1 MNNSF
6 IRLFAI
12 SMAMALGL
20 GTAAQLPSFH
30 ATLPSGQS
38 LRFEVTSPT
47 TCCPSSNH
55 GIVGERVI
63 IPPTVSD
70 GTHTYTV
77 TAMGHSAIVGRTMGG
92 NTKLVELPNT
102 LDSMYSSSLEQF
114 RQMEQLVIPASV
126 SWMQGQ
132 AIYACN
138 SLKCIAF
145 LSTTPPATSHGWR
158 QVFGYRQCVERI
170 YVPAGATADYLAA
183 FGGTVDFQNDFPN
196 ATFHE
201 WGTATPTVGTRSDT
215 LFSGMP
221 YCLNGSLI
229 ISGGTYTDSA
239 FYYTHDSLT
248 TVTLTAVPY
257 SFYADAPTGQRL
269 YYRIIGADSVEVVA
283 PNDGDW
289 NGYSKPAG
297 SLTIPAAVTH
307 GGTSYSVVRVSD
319 FAFHICTDITSL
331 TLSEGIAEVEAYAF
345 EYCEAITYVSL
356 PRSLRTIGDVAFGGM
371 TRFMNPRNLT
381 LASDTI
387 WAETIAVSAFG
398 ENIISQPIVL
408 PNVRTIDFAAF
419 ANIYRCPYIF
429 VGDSCTSIGANA
441 FDNAFNQLP
450 GRISLG
456 TSLQTVGN
464 YALSQPATIRSVEF
478 RGATV
483 PSFGEGIFYSTQV
496 DSIITPCGTSAA
508 YRTALYFSSPGRW
521 DPSNT
526 VFAERGCQVVV
537 DLYDAICAGGSYTF
551 GGQTAFYVSAAS
563 VELYDTVHYALYDSI
578 TVMHLTVN
586 ATTTGDTAAVACD
599 QFSWYGTDYTASATP
614 TYVLTNAAGC
624 DSTVTL
630 ALTINYSTTGD
641 TVAVACDAFTWY
653 GTDYTSSA
661 TPTHVLT
668 NAAGCDST
676 VTLALTINYSN
687 TGDTVAVACDQFSWY
702 GTDYTASATP
712 THVLTNAAG
721 CDSTV
726 TLALTVNYS
735 NTGDTAAVACDQF
748 TWYGTDYT
756 ASATPTHVLTN
767 AAGCDSTVTL
777 NLTVRYSNSGTEVAD
792 VCDTYTWQG
801 TTYTAS
807 NNTDVVTLT
816 NAAGCD
822 STVTLSLTVRYSNS
836 GTEVADVCDTYTWQ
850 GTTYTAS
857 NNTDVVTLTN
867 AAGCDSTVTLN
878 LTVRHSSSGDTAAVA
893 FDQFGWYGQTY
904 TASGSPTHVLTNAE
918 GCDSTV
924 TLALT
929 ILEGYAV
936 DNGFGENGIEVEA
949 YGYCAGPGA
958 VRYRLSSG
966 QPDQYTIAFAAP
978 EFPRQGWTDIATPG
992 SIDIEVP
999 QGLAPG
1005 NYTASL
1011 VFRNSAY
1018 PDLTSAPIL
1027 VTVHVN
1033 LPETYVRPLFNDVIA
1048 LVDTCHCLTNVQWY
1062 HREAGEADWTAIP
1075 GANDYVYH
1083 QPGGLT
1089 GEYFA
1094 SARFNG
1100 VDTYTCPQVDVTTL
1114 ISDAQ
1119 PTLTV
1124 WPNPTTGNVTLD
1136 IDGSQHQTHQLR
1148 IMSTVG
1154 VELERRTFDGNSLP
1168 IDLSG
1173 YPKGSYVVSVD
1184 GMMVRV
1190 IRN

>member
-47 TCCPSSNH
+47 TCRPRSNH

-77 TAMGHSAIVGRTMGG
+77 TAMGYSAIVGRTMGG

-283 PNDGDW
+283 PHDGDW

-307 GGTSYSVVRVSD
+307 GGTSYSVVRVGD
-319 FAFHICTDITSL
+319 YAFHICTDITSL

-526 VFAERGCQVVV
+526 LFAERGCQVVV

-599 QFSWYGTDYTASATP
+599 AFTWYGTDYTSSATP

-676 VTLALTINYSN
+676 VTLALT
-687 TGDTVAVACDQFSWY
+687 
-702 GTDYTASATP
+702 
-712 THVLTNAAG
+712 
-721 CDSTV
+721 
-726 TLALTVNYS
+726 
-735 NTGDTAAVACDQF
+735 
-748 TWYGTDYT
+748 
-756 ASATPTHVLTN
+756 
-767 AAGCDSTVTL
+767 
-777 NLTVRYSNSGTEVAD
+777 VRYSNSGTEVAD

-807 NNTDVVTLT
+807 NSTGVVTLT

>member
-47 TCCPSSNH
+47 TCRPRSNH

-599 QFSWYGTDYTASATP
+599 QFG
-614 TYVLTNAAGC
+614 
-624 DSTVTL
+624 
-630 ALTINYSTTGD
+630 
-641 TVAVACDAFTWY
+641 WY

-676 VTLALTINYSN
+676 VTLALTII
-687 TGDTVAVACDQFSWY
+687 
-702 GTDYTASATP
+702 
-712 THVLTNAAG
+712 
-721 CDSTV
+721 
-726 TLALTVNYS
+726 YS

-807 NNTDVVTLT
+807 N
-816 NAAGCD
+816 
-822 STVTLSLTVRYSNS
+822 S
-836 GTEVADVCDTYTWQ
+836 
-850 GTTYTAS
+850 
-857 NNTDVVTLTN
+857 TDVVTLTN

-1154 VELERRTFDGNSLP
+1154 VEMERRTFDGNSLP

>member
-47 TCCPSSNH
+47 TCRPRSNH

-77 TAMGHSAIVGRTMGG
+77 TAMGYSAIVGRTMGG

-356 PRSLRTIGDVAFGGM
+356 PRSLRTIGDVAFSGM

-496 DSIITPCGTSAA
+496 DSIITPCGTSSA

-563 VELYDTVHYALYDSI
+563 MELYDTVHYALYDSI

-668 NAAGCDST
+668 NAAHPRPHQRRR
-676 VTLALTINYSN
+676 LR
-687 TGDTVAVACDQFSWY
+687 Q
-702 GTDYTASATP
+702 
-712 THVLTNAAG
+712 H
-721 CDSTV
+721 
-726 TLALTVNYS
+726 
-735 NTGDTAAVACDQF
+735 
-748 TWYGTDYT
+748 
-756 ASATPTHVLTN
+756 
-767 AAGCDSTVTL
+767 
-777 NLTVRYSNSGTEVAD
+777 
-792 VCDTYTWQG
+792 
-801 TTYTAS
+801 
-807 NNTDVVTLT
+807 
-816 NAAGCD
+816 
-822 STVTLSLTVRYSNS
+822 
-836 GTEVADVCDTYTWQ
+836 
-850 GTTYTAS
+850 
-857 NNTDVVTLTN
+857 
-867 AAGCDSTVTLN
+867 
-878 LTVRHSSSGDTAAVA
+878 RH
-893 FDQFGWYGQTY
+893 
-904 TASGSPTHVLTNAE
+904 
-918 GCDSTV
+918 
-924 TLALT
+924 
-929 ILEGYAV
+929 
-936 DNGFGENGIEVEA
+936 
-949 YGYCAGPGA
+949 
-958 VRYRLSSG
+958 
-966 QPDQYTIAFAAP
+966 
-978 EFPRQGWTDIATPG
+978 PRP
-992 SIDIEVP
+992 
-999 QGLAPG
+999 
-1005 NYTASL
+1005 Y
-1011 VFRNSAY
+1011 Y
-1018 PDLTSAPIL
+1018 
-1027 VTVHVN
+1027 
-1033 LPETYVRPLFNDVIA
+1033 
-1048 LVDTCHCLTNVQWY
+1048 
-1062 HREAGEADWTAIP
+1062 
-1075 GANDYVYH
+1075 
-1083 QPGGLT
+1083 
-1089 GEYFA
+1089 
-1094 SARFNG
+1094 
-1100 VDTYTCPQVDVTTL
+1100 
-1114 ISDAQ
+1114 
-1119 PTLTV
+1119 
-1124 WPNPTTGNVTLD
+1124 
-1136 IDGSQHQTHQLR
+1136 
-1148 IMSTVG
+1148 
-1154 VELERRTFDGNSLP
+1154 
-1168 IDLSG
+1168 
-1173 YPKGSYVVSVD
+1173 
-1184 GMMVRV
+1184 
-1190 IRN
+1190 

>member
-77 TAMGHSAIVGRTMGG
+77 TAMGYSAIVGRTMGG

-102 LDSMYSSSLEQF
+102 LDSMYSSSLDQF

-586 ATTTGDTAAVACD
+586 ATTTGDTTAVACD

-614 TYVLTNAAGC
+614 TYVLTNSAGC

-641 TVAVACDAFTWY
+641 TVAGACDAFTWY

-676 VTLALTINYSN
+676 VTLALTI
-687 TGDTVAVACDQFSWY
+687 
-702 GTDYTASATP
+702 
-712 THVLTNAAG
+712 
-721 CDSTV
+721 
-726 TLALTVNYS
+726 NYS

-792 VCDTYTWQG
+792 VCDAYIWQG
-801 TTYTAS
+801 TTDTAS
-807 NNTDVVTLT
+807 NSTDVVTLT

-1154 VELERRTFDGNSLP
+1154 VELEHRTFDGNSLP

>member
-47 TCCPSSNH
+47 TCRPRSNH

-77 TAMGHSAIVGRTMGG
+77 TAMGYSAIVGRTMGG

-356 PRSLRTIGDVAFGGM
+356 PRSLRTIGDVAFSGM

-496 DSIITPCGTSAA
+496 DSIITPCGTSSA

-563 VELYDTVHYALYDSI
+563 MELYDTVHYALYDSI

-586 ATTTGDTAAVACD
+586 ATTTGDTA
-599 QFSWYGTDYTASATP
+599 
-614 TYVLTNAAGC
+614 
-624 DSTVTL
+624 
-630 ALTINYSTTGD
+630 
-641 TVAVACDAFTWY
+641 
-653 GTDYTSSA
+653 
-661 TPTHVLT
+661 
-668 NAAGCDST
+668 
-676 VTLALTINYSN
+676 
-687 TGDTVAVACDQFSWY
+687 AVACDQFSWY

-822 STVTLSLTVRYSNS
+822 STVTLDLTVRYSNT

-857 NNTDVVTLTN
+857 NTTDQVTLTN

-1154 VELERRTFDGNSLP
+1154 IELERRTFDGNSLP

>member
-47 TCCPSSNH
+47 TCRPRSNH
-55 GIVGERVI
+55 DIVGERVI

-269 YYRIIGADSVEVVA
+269 YYRIIGTDSVEVVA
-283 PNDGDW
+283 PHDGDW

-345 EYCEAITYVSL
+345 EYCESITYVSL

-371 TRFMNPRNLT
+371 TRFMNPRSLT

-687 TGDTVAVACDQFSWY
+687 TGDT
-702 GTDYTASATP
+702 
-712 THVLTNAAG
+712 
-721 CDSTV
+721 
-726 TLALTVNYS
+726 
-735 NTGDTAAVACDQF
+735 AAVACDQF

-777 NLTVRYSNSGTEVAD
+777 NLTVRYSNTGTEVAD

-807 NNTDVVTLT
+807 NSTDVVTLT

-822 STVTLSLTVRYSNS
+822 STVTLALTVRYSNS

>member
-47 TCCPSSNH
+47 TCRPRSNY

-77 TAMGHSAIVGRTMGG
+77 TAMGISAIVGRTMGG

-307 GGTSYSVVRVSD
+307 GGTSYSVVRVGD
-319 FAFHICTDITSL
+319 YAFHICTDITSL

-496 DSIITPCGTSAA
+496 DSIITPCGTSSA

-687 TGDTVAVACDQFSWY
+687 TGDT
-702 GTDYTASATP
+702 AT
-712 THVLTNAAG
+712 
-721 CDSTV
+721 
-726 TLALTVNYS
+726 
-735 NTGDTAAVACDQF
+735 VACDQF

-777 NLTVRYSNSGTEVAD
+777 N
-792 VCDTYTWQG
+792 
-801 TTYTAS
+801 
-807 NNTDVVTLT
+807 
-816 NAAGCD
+816 
-822 STVTLSLTVRYSNS
+822 LTVRYSNS

>member
-77 TAMGHSAIVGRTMGG
+77 TAMGYSAIVGRTMGG

-102 LDSMYSSSLEQF
+102 LDSMYSSSLDQF

-586 ATTTGDTAAVACD
+586 ATTTGDTTAVACD

-614 TYVLTNAAGC
+614 TYVLTN
-624 DSTVTL
+624 S
-630 ALTINYSTTGD
+630 
-641 TVAVACDAFTWY
+641 
-653 GTDYTSSA
+653 
-661 TPTHVLT
+661 
-668 NAAGCDST
+668 AGCDST

-687 TGDTVAVACDQFSWY
+687 TGDTAAVACDQFTWY

-726 TLALTVNYS
+726 TLSLTVNYS

-777 NLTVRYSNSGTEVAD
+777 N
-792 VCDTYTWQG
+792 
-801 TTYTAS
+801 
-807 NNTDVVTLT
+807 
-816 NAAGCD
+816 
-822 STVTLSLTVRYSNS
+822 LTVRYSNS

-1154 VELERRTFDGNSLP
+1154 VELEHRTFDGNSLP